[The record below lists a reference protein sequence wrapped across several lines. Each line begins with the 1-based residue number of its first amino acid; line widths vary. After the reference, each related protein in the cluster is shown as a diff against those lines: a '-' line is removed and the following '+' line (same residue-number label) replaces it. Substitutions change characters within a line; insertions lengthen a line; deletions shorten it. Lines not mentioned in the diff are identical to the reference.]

1 MARTSRRGPWL
12 PEEDS
17 ALIDLVRTQ
26 GPNNWVRISQQLQH
40 RSPKQ
45 CRERY
50 HQNLKPS
57 LNHDPISPTEGERIE
72 QLVEEMGKRWA
83 EIARRLGNRSDNA
96 VKNWWNGSINRR
108 KRSPSSQNSMRHSGN
123 RLHSAPTTV
132 PQLPPFEFGDR
143 ALPNGPVSAPI
154 HHYQFQNPWSSQR
167 DTSPTH
173 ATPAPSSFDHYARR
187 ATVLAPPSTHEA
199 YKHGEQQRY
208 SESFSYEGHREHG
221 EARSRLPPLRLP
233 PISSSRVDSVC
244 ITGPEKPSVSPA
256 LSEFS
261 HAYSTRPVPSLVS
274 DNQSSCSVSPK
285 TLTSPRT
292 RATPYSESRDHRWS
306 YPDRPQSGS
315 YQGIKG
321 QMPLS
326 PLQIETLVMPPILN
340 TLGSNPSTYQPM
352 RYHDGVRTPPYE
364 QATTTTRTGPL
375 RDSRMHVSSLVQ

>member
-17 ALIDLVRTQ
+17 ALIELVRTQ

-57 LNHDPISPTEGERIE
+57 LNHDPISPQEGERIE

-108 KRSPSSQNSMRHSGN
+108 KRSPSSQSGLRHPGS
-123 RLHSAPTTV
+123 RLHSIATGM
-132 PQLPPFEFGDR
+132 PQLPPFEFSDR
-143 ALPNGPVSAPI
+143 MLPNAHPSASLQS
-154 HHYQFQNPWSSQR
+154 HQFQNPWSSHR
-167 DTSPTH
+167 ATSPGL
-173 ATPAPSSFDHYARR
+173 ARSSLSEFENYVGRRTPLN
-187 ATVLAPPSTHEA
+187 TTAPPVA
-199 YKHGEQQRY
+199 YTASEQQRY
-208 SESFSYEGHREHG
+208 SDPFPFDQYREHG
-221 EARSRLPPLRLP
+221 DARSRLPPLRLP
-233 PISSSRVDSVC
+233 PISSSRVDSVSFS
-244 ITGPEKPSVSPA
+244 GADKPSVSPA

-261 HAYSTRPVPSLVS
+261 HPYSTRPVPSLVS
-274 DNQSSCSVSPK
+274 DNQSNCSVSPK
-285 TLTSPRT
+285 TLTSPKT
-292 RATPYSESRDHRWS
+292 RVTPYTESRENRWS
-306 YPDRPQSGS
+306 HHERPRSDS
-315 YQGIKG
+315 YHGIKG
-321 QMPLS
+321 QFALS

-340 TLGSNPSTYQPM
+340 TLTPGTSQYQPIQY
-352 RYHDGVRTPPYE
+352 RDDRNSSLYG
-364 QATTTTRTGPL
+364 QATSTRAEPL